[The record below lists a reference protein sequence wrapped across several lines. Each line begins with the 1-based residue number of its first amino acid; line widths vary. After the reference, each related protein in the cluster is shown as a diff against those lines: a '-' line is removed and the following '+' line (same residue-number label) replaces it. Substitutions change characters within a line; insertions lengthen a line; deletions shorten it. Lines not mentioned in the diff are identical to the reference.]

1 MSAYHVYENAPLGS
15 LIRFSDGTPKPSDE
29 VASEFKTWRK
39 RNGTGLLAKREPSP
53 ELRSWAPP
61 ASITLRTLDLDGPGT
76 GDSGLLT
83 FSVDSD
89 LRFEIV
95 ERPKSGTFRVLRGSD
110 SEVELLDIASDLAEA
125 ERYLSAYPPAEL
137 LIEEATVDERAA
149 DEVEGRSAS
158 MRAAVARHRAERPRA
173 VD

>member
-1 MSAYHVYENAPLGS
+1 M
-15 LIRFSDGTPKPSDE
+15 
-29 VASEFKTWRK
+29 
-39 RNGTGLLAKREPSP
+39 
-53 ELRSWAPP
+53 
-61 ASITLRTLDLDGPGT
+61 
-76 GDSGLLT
+76 
-83 FSVDSD
+83 DSD

-95 ERPKSGTFRVLRGSD
+95 ERPKSGTFRVLRSSN

-125 ERYLSAYPPAEL
+125 ERYLSAYPSAEL
-137 LIEEATVDERAA
+137 LIEEATADEHAA